1 MSLERRVILLTR
13 QPERAEEMVGEIE
26 RRGGRAVVIPMID
39 VGPPRSW
46 GACDAAIARLATF
59 TAIAFASVSSVHAF
73 LGRLR
78 ETGVGTDGLH
88 RLRIWA
94 VGKKTAEALRAEA
107 VEPDCVPE
115 DFSAAGLLA
124 ALGETLRGAAVLLPR
139 GDIAREELA
148 RGLAGAGAEVTAV
161 TVYATGRPG
170 EAPGLRRRVRAG
182 EFDAIAFASPSAVE
196 NYAELCGV
204 SSASPLPA
212 HTKCAAIGTT
222 TADALRTCGM
232 GAEIIARESTGVGLV
247 RSIDEYFS

>member
-1 MSLERRVILLTR
+1 MSLERRVILVTR

-39 VGPPRSW
+39 VGPPSSW

-78 ETGVGTDGLH
+78 ETGAGSDALP
-88 RLRIWA
+88 RLRVWA
-94 VGKKTAEALRAEA
+94 VGGKTADALRAEG
-107 VEPDCVPE
+107 VEPDRVAE
-115 DFSAAGLLA
+115 EFSAAGLLA
-124 ALGETLRGAAVLLPR
+124 ALGTTLRGASVLLPR

-161 TVYATGRPG
+161 TVYRTGRPG
-170 EAPGLRRRVRAG
+170 EAPDLRRRVRAG
-182 EFDAIAFASPSAVE
+182 EFDAIAFASPSAVG
-196 NYAELCGV
+196 NFAELCGV
-204 SSASPLPA
+204 SNAAPLPA
-212 HTKCAAIGTT
+212 RTKCAAIGTT
-222 TADALRTCGM
+222 TAEALRAFGM
-232 GAEIIARESTGVGLV
+232 AAEIIARESTGIGLV